1 MKTKVLISALVI
13 LMAAFFTEC
22 KKDKDSG
29 PLLEGDFSGTF
40 NLEGDVF
47 PFYFNDVEQDGEKLS
62 GSFEFTDGS
71 GYAAFSSLSKLEE
84 DALKINFSVSSGGY
98 TITFDF
104 TGVVNAERTTMSGS
118 NLKLTMSGVDFD
130 CGAWSATKTSSTKS
144 ADIAGAKSAS
154 KDNLQKLLTLLKD
167 LE

>member
-22 KKDKDSG
+22 KKDSDDSG

-71 GYAAFSSLSKLEE
+71 GYAPFSSLSKLED

-104 TGVVNAERTTMSGS
+104 TGVVNAERTTMNGS
-118 NLKLTMSGVDFD
+118 NLKLTMSGVGID
-130 CGAWSATKTSSTKS
+130 CGAWSATKTSTKS
-144 ADIAGAKSAS
+144 ADIAGVKSAS
-154 KDNLQKLLTLLKD
+154 KGNLQKLLTLLKD